1 MTKAYKLIQT
11 LSDALAQQG
20 YDTLT
25 PVQEAVSDPALET
38 TDLLVSAQTGSGKT
52 VGFGLAIAPNLLA
65 DSLQFT
71 SAGAPLALVIA
82 PTRELALQVKRELAW
97 LYAKAGAV
105 LASCVGGMDM
115 RDERRALARGA
126 HIVVATPGRL
136 RDHIQRGSLDM
147 TALRAVVLDEADEM
161 LDLGFREDL
170 EFILGESPENRRT
183 LMFSATVPR
192 AIATLAQH
200 YQKQAVRIATASETS
215 QHSDIEYRAL
225 SVAMRDTENAI
236 INVLRYY
243 EAPNAIVFCNTRAM
257 VNRLTTRFSNRGF
270 SVVALSGELTQNE
283 RTHAL
288 QSMRDGRARVC
299 VATDVAARGIDLPNL
314 ELVIHAELPTNFET
328 LLHRSGRTGRAG
340 RKGVS
345 TLIVPAKSRNKAQR
359 LLKMAKVTAEWAAPP
374 SADEVTERDQVR
386 LLDDPTWQEPVA
398 DNERDFVQKLTELYS
413 ADQIAAAYMRLY
425 AGRTSAPEDLDPAPQ
440 EEARKPRAAFG
451 ASVWFAVSQG
461 RADGAEPRRLL
472 PMVCNAGNITKD
484 DIGAIRIQ
492 QSESFVE
499 IRQESAAAFEAAVG
513 PGGKLEDNI
522 RLRKLD
528 KAPDLSQS
536 PREPRADYKGK
547 KPSSGPRSASSPRPQ
562 SSSQP
567 QSSSRPKPGS
577 KSGSKPESKLRDA
590 RPDFSENRKPRDVKT
605 DRSKPDPRP
614 ERTRP
619 EGVVEPRKPKK
630 SAGAKPQPAHKKA
643 AYSNDKPKAAPKDGP
658 KPGGYKDKGGD
669 RPKGKA
675 EPRPKGKEGGF
686 SKPRSASGAT
696 GKSNKRSGTAAAPSG
711 GGDAAK
717 RYRAAAIDTS
727 KRFVPPGGKASA
739 RPPRAEGSK
748 GAGKLRVSKGPNAVP
763 RRPK

>member
-499 IRQESAAAFEAAVG
+499 IRQESAAAFEATVG

-577 KSGSKPESKLRDA
+577 KSGSKPEAKLRDA

-658 KPGGYKDKGGD
+658 KPGGYKYKGGD

-711 GGDAAK
+711 GGDASK
-717 RYRAAAIDTS
+717 RYRAAANDTS